1 MFSPRGEAPTDDDAI
16 CARFNLHVT
25 SDPAAR
31 QSPTIKERPDLQV
44 VARSGSAIGG
54 GAGDVVVPRCL
65 QIIFLFRSGFN
76 PVNSI
81 YYFMIVAFL
90 GNYRLTFGLVL
101 LTDMTYEFDFRSTR
115 L

>member
-1 MFSPRGEAPTDDDAI
+1 MFSPRGEVPTDDDAI

-90 GNYRLTFGLVL
+90 GKTIH
-101 LTDMTYEFDFRSTR
+101 
-115 L
+115 